1 MSPKLLS
8 VRTAEVSVNKATE
21 AWAFHYLNPLSAGNK
36 NHIKE
41 ENSLKKQ
48 LTVFTA
54 YVSGVLSLGGNGVRC
69 KPHSENAGK
78 NRAKE

>member
-21 AWAFHYLNPLSAGNK
+21 ARAFHYLNPLSAGNK

-48 LTVFTA
+48 F
-54 YVSGVLSLGGNGVRC
+54 YSLCRWHLVIRGEWG
-69 KPHSENAGK
+69 EMQTTQ
-78 NRAKE
+78 